1 MTFMYSSSYDS
12 QNAAFWRNILG
23 LLCIYTLVCTVVS
36 TPPEDP
42 VKCTLGN
49 KNCTVTNSYG
59 VFPDRSTCRA
69 ADVAYPKT
77 EAELVSIVA
86 AATKA
91 GRKMRVTTRYSHSI
105 TKLACTDGKDGL
117 FISTKFL
124 NNTVRSD
131 AEAMTLTVETGVTL
145 KQLIAEAAKVGL
157 ALPYS
162 PYWWGLTVGGM
173 MGTGAHGSSLW
184 GIGSAVHDYV
194 TEIRMVSP
202 GTVNDGF
209 SKVRVLTE
217 ATTLDEFNAAKV
229 SLGVLGVISQVTFKL
244 QPMFKRSLTYTM
256 RNDSDFED
264 QAVTFGRKHE
274 FTDFI
279 WLPSQRKVVYRRDD
293 RVAVNTS
300 GNGLFDLLPFRSQ
313 LSVGI
318 AIIRSLEET
327 QETLRDANGK
337 CVAGT
342 LVSSTLFATSYGLT
356 NNGIL
361 FTGYPVIGSQNR
373 MMSSGSC
380 LDSLQ
385 DGLITAC
392 PWDKRINGEFY
403 HQTTFSVPLTNVKS
417 FINDI
422 KSLVKIEPKSLCGLD
437 LYYGILMRYV
447 TSSPAYLGKETEA
460 LDFDITYYRAKD
472 PLAPRLYED
481 FIEEIEQI
489 ALFKYNALP
498 HWGKNRNLAFDGVI
512 KKYKNAPAFLNV
524 KESYDPTGLFSSE
537 WTDQI
542 LGIKGSVIIEKDG
555 CALEGLC
562 ICSKDS
568 HCAPTKGY
576 LCRPGK
582 VYKEAKVCTR
592 VSSISEIQSASY

>member
-1 MTFMYSSSYDS
+1 M
-12 QNAAFWRNILG
+12 AFWRIFLG
-23 LLCIYTLVCTVVS
+23 LHCIFTLVHYTVS

-42 VKCTLGN
+42 VKCMSGN
-49 KNCTVTNSYG
+49 TKCTVTNSYG
-59 VFPDRSTCRA
+59 VFPDRATCRA
-69 ADVAYPKT
+69 ANVSYPTT

-86 AATKA
+86 AATKLE
-91 GRKMRVTTRYSHSI
+91 RKMRVTTKYSHSI
-105 TKLACTDGKDGL
+105 PKLSCTDGSDGL

-124 NNTVRSD
+124 NHTVRAD
-131 AEAMTLTVETGVTL
+131 AKAMTLTVESGMTL
-145 KQLIAEAAKVGL
+145 KQLIEEAAKVGL
-157 ALPYS
+157 ALPYA

-173 MGTGAHGSSLW
+173 MGTGAHGSSLRDK
-184 GIGSAVHDYV
+184 GSAVHDYV

-202 GTVNDGF
+202 GSVNDGF
-209 SKVRVLTE
+209 AKVRVLNE
-217 ATTLDEFNAAKV
+217 ATNPNEFNAAKV
-229 SLGVLGVISQVTFKL
+229 SLGVLGVISQVTFEL
-244 QPMFKRSLTYTM
+244 QPMFKRSLKYVIK
-256 RNDSDFED
+256 SDLDFDD
-264 QAVTFGRKHE
+264 QAPIFGGKHE
-274 FTDFI
+274 FADFV
-279 WLPSQRKVVYRRDD
+279 WLPSQSKVVYRIDD
-293 RVAVNTS
+293 RVTVNTL
-300 GNGLFDLLPFRSQ
+300 GNGLYDFLPFRSQ
-313 LSVGI
+313 LS
-318 AIIRSLEET
+318 AALTTIRSSEET
-327 QETLRDANGK
+327 QEKLQDANGK
-337 CVAGT
+337 CAGAK
-342 LVSSTLFATSYGLT
+342 VISSALFAASYGLT

-361 FTGYPVIGSQNR
+361 FTGYPVIGNQSR

-380 LDSLQ
+380 VDSLE
-385 DGLITAC
+385 DGLTTTC
-392 PWDKRINGEFY
+392 PWDSRIIGEFY
-403 HQTTFSVPLTNVKS
+403 HQTCFSIPLTQVKS

-422 KSLVKIEPKSLCGLD
+422 KSLVKIDPKALCGLE
-437 LYYGILMRYV
+437 LYNGILMRYV

-472 PLAPRLYED
+472 PLKPRLYED

-512 KKYKNAPAFLNV
+512 KKYKNAPAFLKV
-524 KESYDPTGLFSSE
+524 KESYDPNGLFSSE

-582 VYKEAKVCTR
+582 VYKEARVCTR
-592 VSSISEIQSASY
+592 VIGS